1 MPLAK
6 FCEQVNASAGKA
18 GSKPEGPPS
27 AARGDVTVP
36 ILSNLEFGMVQSLQ
50 FELAVHGAHR
60 ALYGFILDVQ
70 TLDTKMSREDIV
82 VLASAAQSHVQLSRL
97 SDAEF
102 IYAPAHIAL
111 AACFLCANVRAKT
124 ENPPCTGAQLI
135 QAWIEAKCRI
145 CAALQTQGREERETV
160 RAKKQSLREVH
171 EKELAKERKSTD
183 LSIVSPSDTVSK
195 DSAAV
200 HPLGIEKDQLFSILS
215 EIAALISSVAEP
227 NDGNETGPP
236 RPHLDMEHVKKVDL
250 NLRACLALFEKAQ
263 NFRCVGFSL
272 LTQLAEAISR
282 KSCSRHQKTSYS
294 YPWLG

>member
-1 MPLAK
+1 M
-6 FCEQVNASAGKA
+6 
-18 GSKPEGPPS
+18 
-27 AARGDVTVP
+27 
-36 ILSNLEFGMVQSLQ
+36 
-50 FELAVHGAHR
+50 
-60 ALYGFILDVQ
+60 
-70 TLDTKMSREDIV
+70 
-82 VLASAAQSHVQLSRL
+82 
-97 SDAEF
+97 
-102 IYAPAHIAL
+102 
-111 AACFLCANVRAKT
+111 
-124 ENPPCTGAQLI
+124 
-135 QAWIEAKCRI
+135 
-145 CAALQTQGREERETV
+145 
-160 RAKKQSLREVH
+160 H

-294 YPWLG
+294 CPWLG